1 MSRILIAYA
10 TKTGSTARCA
20 ELFAAALEKAGLPEP
35 VIADLSAGQPDP
47 AAFDGIVV
55 GGSIRAGRLHR
66 RARAYLIRYA
76 KTLAGKPFAF
86 FLCNAAD
93 EQTETLIRENLPE
106 PLLRNACCT
115 ASFGGN
121 LELGR
126 QTGFDRLIVRAILD
140 SLAKEGR
147 QPPRIHEERIR
158 PFADTFAAA
167 VRNADTG
174 GADGAN

>member
-1 MSRILIAYA
+1 MLRILIAYA
-10 TKTGSTARCA
+10 TKTGSTAHCA
-20 ELFAAALEKAGLPEP
+20 DLLAAALEKAGLPEP
-35 VIADLSAGQPDP
+35 VIADLSAGRPDP

-55 GGSIRAGRLHR
+55 GGSIRAGRLH
-66 RARAYLIRYA
+66 LTRYA

-115 ASFGGN
+115 ASFGGS
-121 LELGR
+121 LELDK

-147 QPPRIHEERIR
+147 QPPKIHGERIR

-167 VRNADTG
+167 VRSADTG